1 MTACT
6 AGNSTEMVLICLYVG
21 LPKHVLHELSLLK
34 YRVRRAFLHKMRPDA
49 MQKSGN
55 FTSEPCDKADDA
67 KCSFR
72 KGAINKKYTFSN
84 GFCKFQVAISGA
96 KGVHTSIIGW
106 PKRHMFHDFAFVPLS
121 KSCFPPRAGSIF
133 SENRMIFCKKRC
145 SKHGRH
151 KENSRSYTKLT
162 KLLQR
167 CIHSFLLTGL
177 WGRKMHG
184 TAARSNIL
192 KRAWSEKTAIGTG
205 KERKEQIK

>member
-1 MTACT
+1 MHT
-6 AGNSTEMVLICLYVG
+6 
-21 LPKHVLHELSLLK
+21 
-34 YRVRRAFLHKMRPDA
+34 
-49 MQKSGN
+49 
-55 FTSEPCDKADDA
+55 
-67 KCSFR
+67 
-72 KGAINKKYTFSN
+72 
-84 GFCKFQVAISGA
+84 
-96 KGVHTSIIGW
+96 GVIGR
-106 PKRHMFHDFAFVPLS
+106 PKRHIFHDFAFVPLS

-133 SENRMIFCKKRC
+133 SENEMIFCKKSC

-192 KRAWSEKTAIGTG
+192 MRAWSEKIAIGTAKRAKRANTITKMLLSRPFG
-205 KERKEQIK
+205 GQKDKIVD

>member
-1 MTACT
+1 M
-6 AGNSTEMVLICLYVG
+6 
-21 LPKHVLHELSLLK
+21 LHELSLLK

-49 MQKSGN
+49 IQKIGN
-55 FTSEPCDKADDA
+55 FASEPCDKADDA

-72 KGAINKKYTFSN
+72 KGAINKKYTFPN

-96 KGVHTSIIGW
+96 KRVHTGIIGG
-106 PKRHMFHDFAFVPLS
+106 PKRHVFHDFAFVPLS
-121 KSCFPPRAGSIF
+121 KSCIPPSAGSIF
-133 SENRMIFCKKRC
+133 SENKMIFCKKRC

-151 KENSRSYTKLT
+151 KENSRSYQKLT

-167 CIHSFLLTGL
+167 CMHLFLLTGL

-192 KRAWSEKTAIGTG
+192 MRAWSEKMAIETG
-205 KERKEQIK
+205 KRAKRANEMTNNALIEAVWGSKK

>member
-1 MTACT
+1 MR
-6 AGNSTEMVLICLYVG
+6 
-21 LPKHVLHELSLLK
+21 K
-34 YRVRRAFLHKMRPDA
+34 YRNVPIK
-49 MQKSGN
+49 
-55 FTSEPCDKADDA
+55 PCDKTDDA
-67 KCSFR
+67 KYSFP

-96 KGVHTSIIGW
+96 KRVHTGIIGG
-106 PKRHMFHDFAFVPLS
+106 PKRHIFHDFAFVPLS

-192 KRAWSEKTAIGTG
+192 MRAWSEKMAIGTAKRAKRANTITKNALIEAVWG
-205 KERKEQIK
+205 SKK